1 MKNKNKKKLNL
12 LIFSHNNDYNIKIF
26 DKLSQKIKKKIIV
39 TNIITV
45 DKKNIKSL
53 NESFKYSKTILRDD
67 LIKEKTLNLN
77 KIFKNKNLK
86 KFYKC
91 KDIFFK
97 MLDFTKL
104 DDSYFTTEEK
114 KDAFSHYLKI
124 VLNYLYLNKIDV
136 VFFSHVPHNFFEVL
150 FIQVCK
156 IKNIKIIFT
165 RAYLLPG
172 FYLFETDLF
181 FTSLQKEN
189 NRNSEYLNPGLVDF
203 FKEAKKKFDLLNIKK
218 NIWLDYS
225 LIFNLSNQNRISKF
239 FFTFFCVRKYLNFF
253 LRKILII
260 FKLFITFFTDS
271 FKKNQYQNL
280 KNYYFIDDFHKE
292 KKSTLMNS
300 NLNKFILEK
309 IYLKTDIKKFKLLRD
324 YLRLSSKVNLN
335 DNFIFFPLWFQP
347 SSTTYPFGGKLIDYI
362 KCVKILSKSLPKNWK
377 IFIKES
383 PDIFNMNKHAWFK
396 GTYTRNKK
404 FYSKLKKIKGVY
416 LVNYEIPDYKLI
428 DSCKATATHADKF
441 GLISIL
447 RNKPNINFSNSI
459 QRYCHGTFI
468 CKNLRDIKTSI
479 IKIQNGFKINKK
491 KLYIF
496 FSILS
501 KKLFYRET
509 IKGFNKYETKTE
521 YSKISKLLENELNKS
536 F

>member
-45 DKKNIKSL
+45 DKNNIKSL

-67 LIKEKTLNLN
+67 LIKKKTLNLD

-104 DDSYFTTEEK
+104 DDSYFTTKEK
-114 KDAFSHYLKI
+114 NDAFNYYLKI

-189 NRNSEYLNPGLVDF
+189 YRNSEYLNPGLVAF
-203 FKEAKKKFDLLNIKK
+203 LKEAKKKFSLLNIKK
-218 NIWLDYS
+218 NIWVDYS
-225 LIFNLSNQNRISKF
+225 LISNLSSQNRTGKF
-239 FFTFFCVRKYLNFF
+239 FFIFFSFRKYLNFF

-260 FKLFITFFTDS
+260 FKLFTIFFIDTF
-271 FKKNQYQNL
+271 KNNQYQNL

-309 IYLKTDIKKFKLLRD
+309 IYLKTDIQKFKLLRD
-324 YLRLSSKVNLN
+324 YLRLSSRVNLN

-362 KCVKILSKSLPKNWK
+362 KCVKLLSKSLPKNWK

-396 GTYTRNKK
+396 GTYSRNKK
-404 FYSKLKKIKGVY
+404 FYLKLKKIKGVY

-447 RNKPNINFSNSI
+447 RKKPNINFSNSI
-459 QRYCHGTFI
+459 QRYCHGTFV
-468 CKNLRDIKTSI
+468 CKTSKDIKKSI
-479 IKIQNGFKINKK
+479 NKIRNGFKINYKK
-491 KLYIF
+491 INIF
-496 FSILS
+496 FSVLS

-509 IKGFNKYETKTE
+509 IKGFNKFETKTE
-521 YSKISKLLENELNKS
+521 FSKISKLLENELNKS